1 MVGAATPP
9 LTLLWTE
16 VPAEARHPERDDGES
31 APGIQERSPPYN
43 GKERSWTH
51 SGLLIEC
58 TGITL
63 RCFVNEF
70 SGVFPYPET
79 RKSAKCE
86 NKGRPRPPLP
96 LSGDRGLQHYVSCQ
110 EMFVDIVPGGIV
122 ELVEDGLTP
131 TVVVAAIVDA
141 ERSR

>member
-51 SGLLIEC
+51 SGLL
-58 TGITL
+58 
-63 RCFVNEF
+63 
-70 SGVFPYPET
+70 
-79 RKSAKCE
+79 
-86 NKGRPRPPLP
+86 
-96 LSGDRGLQHYVSCQ
+96 
-110 EMFVDIVPGGIV
+110 
-122 ELVEDGLTP
+122 
-131 TVVVAAIVDA
+131 
-141 ERSR
+141 